1 MEEQMTYPL
10 FQGIRVIGFVSALVV
25 SLSPFAQGGE
35 RNAVYSMDQILQ
47 LALERS
53 PALIRA
59 EGEVEQSRG
68 QDITAKAFLNPII
81 NAQSG
86 SGAVRDPSNGTRLT
100 EVFMN
105 VSQPLEWTGKRTARQ
120 QAAEAAMSGAS
131 AGMEEVKLH
140 LVSQVKLDFYDLLVA
155 QQTLDIAKQNLVALE
170 EVARVAKI
178 RVKTG
183 DAVRLE
189 ALRTDVEVLKAQQEV
204 RRAANAIR
212 LGRVSLDTLTAGAL
226 GKGFTIQGEFRSF
239 RRDLDVDDLVA
250 RARDHHPTIRRLQK
264 LVEQADWTVTKER
277 QSRMP
282 DVSLY
287 GGYTREAGREGAWAG
302 LSVPTP
308 IWYQRQGEVA
318 TALGA
323 KRRQEGEL
331 FLIRNDL
338 LKAVYQHY
346 QDAEMAAEQVEVF
359 EKGLLKQAQNAL
371 HMAQRS
377 FQEGAAS
384 LLEVLDAQRVAR
396 QMQLEYAFARREL
409 AGALSRLER
418 AVGETL

>member
-1 MEEQMTYPL
+1 MTNP
-10 FQGIRVIGFVSALVV
+10 FSQAMRMTGFVTVV
-25 SLSPFAQGGE
+25 FMFLASFVQGGE
-35 RNAVYSMDQILQ
+35 SNRGYTVDQILQ
-47 LALERS
+47 LALERN
-53 PALIRA
+53 PALTRA

-68 QDITAKAFLNPII
+68 QDLTAKAFINPTI
-81 NAQSG
+81 NGQSG
-86 SGAVRDPSNGTRLT
+86 SGAIRDPSNGVRIT
-100 EVFMN
+100 EVFVN

-120 QAAEAAMSGAS
+120 EAAEAALSGAN

-140 LVSQVKLDFYDLLVA
+140 LVSQVKLDFYDLLLA
-155 QQTLDIAKQNLVALE
+155 QQTVDIAKQNLVALE

-189 ALRTDVEVLKAQQEV
+189 AVRAEVEVLKAQQDM
-204 RRAANAIR
+204 RRATNAIR

-226 GKGFTIQGEFRSF
+226 GKGFTVHGEFRSF
-239 RRDLDVDDLVA
+239 RRDLDMETLVA
-250 RARDHHPTIRRLQK
+250 RARDLHPTIRRLQK
-264 LVEQADWTVTKER
+264 LVEQADRTVIKER

-318 TALGA
+318 TALGV
-323 KRRQEGEL
+323 KRRQEGDL

-359 EKGLLKQAQNAL
+359 EKGLLKQAQDAL

-377 FQEGAAS
+377 FQEGATS
-384 LLEVLDAQRVAR
+384 LLEVLDAQRLAR

-409 AGALSRLER
+409 SAALSRLER
-418 AVGETL
+418 AVGEAL